1 MSFIWSEDGD
11 WSPRFT
17 GLMVL
22 AAAFLL
28 GYLCVVQP
36 CIEAR
41 KGAASVSTSFKMLC
55 VLPLAF
61 AFGAVYAAAPG
72 WAVRTLGHPQHPT
85 RAANVVGV
93 ILFIL
98 GLGVYVGVRWY
109 LESMG
114 YRFDGGRW

>member
-1 MSFIWSEDGD
+1 M
-11 WSPRFT
+11 T
-17 GLMVL
+17 GYGI
-22 AAAFLL
+22 FL
-28 GYLCVVQP
+28 
-36 CIEAR
+36 
-41 KGAASVSTSFKMLC
+41 
-55 VLPLAF
+55 VLPKSAV
-61 AFGAVYAAAPG
+61 AVAAVRSDAVGAAAAPG

-98 GLGVYVGVRWY
+98 GLGVYVSVRWY